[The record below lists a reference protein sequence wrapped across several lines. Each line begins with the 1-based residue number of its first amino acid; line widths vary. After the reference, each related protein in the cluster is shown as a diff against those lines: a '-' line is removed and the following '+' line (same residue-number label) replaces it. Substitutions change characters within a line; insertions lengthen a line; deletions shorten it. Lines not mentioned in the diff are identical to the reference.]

1 MLNDI
6 ATFVREMPVKQYL
19 AGGLWSTREPTIV
32 FFIGP
37 ERIEALVAGMRGG
50 VGYERSLE
58 KDNDAPPLATGQSSP
73 ATTGAGR
80 LSRKLTSRY
89 CLTKNLKHIF
99 VVDADKKDRFF
110 GVTTLERLRQNS
122 VSAALE
128 EMHENPQQIFGS
140 WPDQTPFRWG
150 IVSREI
156 SLGIDAT
163 PRIDEPVLTFGMADE
178 LCASFESW
186 SETQGASIAAI
197 LPLPVAVLAWCNG
210 NLATKDRDSLVVVAT
225 DQGAVSAAFK
235 RRNLIYISQEE
246 SGSDAF
252 IALEREADGLELE
265 HPARY
270 LWAINDYRPEDRRA
284 IPEKLLIIDE
294 ENIQG
299 ISGQS
304 LALQEG
310 HGKKTRHD
318 RPVAHLLNW
327 LARQ

>member
-37 ERIEALVAGMRGG
+37 EKIEALVAGLRGG

-73 ATTGAGR
+73 ATTGSGR

-89 CLTKNLKHIF
+89 RLAKNVKHIF

-110 GVTTLERLRQNS
+110 GVTTLERLRQNC
-122 VSAALE
+122 VSLALQ

-156 SLGIDAT
+156 SLGIDAS
-163 PRIDEPVLTFGMADE
+163 PRIDEPMLTFGMADE

-186 SETQGASIAAI
+186 SETQDASIAAI
-197 LPLPVAVLAWCNG
+197 LPLPVAVLAWCNAT
-210 NLATKDRDSLVVVAT
+210 LATKDRDSLVVVAT

-235 RRNLIYISQEE
+235 RRSLIYVSQEE
-246 SGSDAF
+246 TASDAF
-252 IALEREADGLELE
+252 MALEREADGLEIE
-265 HPARY
+265 QPARY
-270 LWAINDYRPEDRRA
+270 LWAINDPPEDRRA
-284 IPEKLLIIDE
+284 IPEELLSIDKG
-294 ENIQG
+294 NIQG

-304 LALQEG
+304 LSLQEG

-327 LARQ
+327 LAKL

>member
-1 MLNDI
+1 MLDDI

-37 ERIEALVAGMRGG
+37 EKIEALVAGMRGG

-58 KDNDAPPLATGQSSP
+58 KDNDAPPLANGESSP
-73 ATTGAGR
+73 AAGAGR

-89 CLTKNLKHIF
+89 RLAKNVKHIF
-99 VVDADKKDRFF
+99 VVDADRKDRFF

-122 VSAALE
+122 VSAALQ

-150 IVSREI
+150 IVAREI
-156 SLGIDAT
+156 SLGIDPS

-178 LCASFESW
+178 LCAGFESW

-197 LPLPVAVLAWCNG
+197 LPLPVAVLAWCKAT
-210 NLATKDRDSLVVVAT
+210 LATKDRDSLVVIST

-246 SGSDAF
+246 RASDAF
-252 IALEREADGLELE
+252 MALEREADGLELE

-270 LWAINDYRPEDRRA
+270 LWAINDTSEDRRA
-284 IPEKLLIIDE
+284 ILSEELLIIDE
-294 ENIQG
+294 ENIAG

-304 LALQEG
+304 LDLQEG

-318 RPVAHLLNW
+318 RPIAHLLNW
-327 LARQ
+327 LAKQ